1 MASLILDMLL
11 SVEVLHQIMPDL
23 PRAKTA
29 EYAPLLAK
37 WCEEFEINTPR
48 RLGMFLAT
56 LAEESGQLTK
66 WRENLYYSP
75 ERLMKVWPSRFR
87 TRTVAQQFARKPEVL
102 ANYIYGTI
110 KGKELGNT
118 TSPND
123 GWLYRGGGPGQA
135 TGRKMYQALTDALGQ
150 RLNVDLVAHPE
161 RIEEAEIGIAATCWI
176 WAKEKELNEI
186 ADQTQPV
193 VMRIN
198 GRGLLL
204 PPFSAVTQ
212 KWNGGQT
219 NLQSRMAFLKRAGQA
234 LGLALP

>member
-1 MASLILDMLL
+1 MLL
-11 SVEVLHQIMPDL
+11 TVEILQQVMTDL
-23 PRAKTA
+23 PQTKTA

-37 WCEEFEINTPR
+37 WCEEFEIDTPR

-56 LAEESGQLTK
+56 IAEESGQLTR

-75 ERLMKVWPSRFR
+75 ERLMQVWPSRFR
-87 TRTVAQQFARKPEVL
+87 TRSVAQHFARRPQEL
-102 ANYIYGTI
+102 ANYLYGGI
-110 KGKELGNT
+110 KGRELGNT

-135 TGRKMYQALTDALGQ
+135 TGRKMYQAITDAIGKQLD
-150 RLNVDLVAHPE
+150 VDLVAYPE
-161 RIEEAEIGIAATCWI
+161 RIEEAEIGIATTCWI
-176 WAKEKELNEI
+176 WAKEKQLNEI
-186 ADQTQPV
+186 ADQTHPV
-193 VMRIN
+193 AMRVN

-219 NLQSRMAFLKRAGQA
+219 NLLNRMAYLKRAGQA
-234 LGLALP
+234 LGVSLP